1 MLCAIFSAYTNIRRS
16 KRNAQS
22 LYPVLGV
29 IAVIVLI
36 VFLDRIS
43 NAFQDLVRW
52 LGNNVSFLSF
62 LNNFNYVYGITY
74 LLNALI
80 ILAFILLKQVLRPI
94 MLKLHQSRRVT
105 KFLSGTWYECIALTP
120 EQAQAYNSMGRKKK
134 RKSKRKKARAKR
146 KKREQQETEETPA
159 YAWFV
164 KRSLCE
170 LRQLFMWLYIG
181 SIVVSCLLFI
191 IAGVLADTSVFSA
204 PF

>member
-1 MLCAIFSAYTNIRRS
+1 MQFLWLLVYILPFVLCAIFSAYTNIRRS

-94 MLKLHQSRRVT
+94 VLKLYQSRRVT

-170 LRQLFMWLYIG
+170 LRQLFIKR
-181 SIVVSCLLFI
+181 
-191 IAGVLADTSVFSA
+191 
-204 PF
+204 